1 MSVAKA
7 ALVLVIFV
15 DIMGQGLAFPIFSV
29 LLLSDQATMLAA
41 GTPASTR
48 QLLYGVLIGLF
59 FLSWFLGAIYVSRIS
74 DSIGRK
80 RGIMLCLAGSLAG
93 YVLAVIAVVTE
104 NFWLLVLSR
113 VVTGFTA
120 GSQPIAQAALVD
132 LSTDEADRTRNMG
145 LVMLGAG
152 IGLVGGPIVGGVF
165 SLGVFGSLAL
175 IMPFVAGGVI
185 IALTMAVIAA
195 SFEETITTRVP
206 LNIHPAA
213 VFTLIWEITKRPV
226 VARISLAYVPYMLSF
241 FAFYV
246 FFDNALEQW
255 FGFDT
260 TGQSAGMFVM
270 GIAIAITSTVLLPKV
285 MGLAVPR
292 TLMVGLIVLEITA
305 TLTFVGFE
313 MQAVAFVCIAVMG
326 FVHASMYPTFLKLF
340 SGSVSDEDQGWVMGV
355 TISLFTLSSG
365 IAALVGGLIGAANFD
380 AMFFFGAGSSLMALL
395 AIALVW
401 RTGRVHELATTR

>member
-1 MSVAKA
+1 MSIAKA

-41 GTPASTR
+41 DTPASTR

-59 FLSWFLGAIYVSRIS
+59 FLSWFLGAIFVSRIS

-93 YVLAVIAVVTE
+93 YALAVVAVATS
-104 NFWLLVLSR
+104 NIWLLVLSR

-132 LSTDEADRTRNMG
+132 LSTDDADRTRNMG

-152 IGLVGGPIVGGVF
+152 IGLVGGPILGGVF

-175 IMPFVAGGVI
+175 IMPFVAGGVL
-185 IALTMAVIAA
+185 IALTMVVILT
-195 SFEETITTRVP
+195 SFKETSTTRVL
-206 LNIHPAA
+206 LNVSPTA

-226 VARISLAYVPYMLSF
+226 VAQISIAYVPYMLSF
-241 FAFYV
+241 IAFYV

-255 FGFDT
+255 FDFDT
-260 TGQSAGMFVM
+260 SGRSAGMLVM
-270 GIAIAITSTVLLPKV
+270 GITIAITSTFLLPKL

-292 TLMVGLIVLEITA
+292 TLMIGFIVLELAAILA
-305 TLTFVGFE
+305 FVGFE

-326 FVHASMYPTFLKLF
+326 FVHSYMYPAFLGLF
-340 SGSVSDEDQGWVMGV
+340 SGSVGDEDQGWVMGV
-355 TISLFTLSSG
+355 AIALFTLASA
-365 IAALVGGLIGAANFD
+365 IASLVGGLIGAANFD
-380 AMFFFGAGSSLMALL
+380 AMFLFGACGSLL
-395 AIALVW
+395 ALIAIGLVW
-401 RTGRVHELATTR
+401 RTGRIHELATTR